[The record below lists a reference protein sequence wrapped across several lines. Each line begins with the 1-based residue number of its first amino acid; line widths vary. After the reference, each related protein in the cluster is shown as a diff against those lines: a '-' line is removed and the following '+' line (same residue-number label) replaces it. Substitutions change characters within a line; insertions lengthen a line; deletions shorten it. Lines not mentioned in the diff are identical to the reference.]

1 MKRMNNI
8 FLVVFYVYIFI
19 IVSTAYAQEAEFMD
33 SSATIRGKIIDT
45 SPEQKPIEGVTV
57 TIVNTVTDATYTV
70 TTDKDGTYEK
80 TRLPAGRYTISV
92 SKKGYGSRVSRSKV
106 VSSGGEIFIPI
117 KISKNETKIT
127 FFLNRIFTGQLLV
140 GFLVG
145 FAIGFFVASILN
157 SRPSRV

>member
-1 MKRMNNI
+1 MKRMSNI

-19 IVSTAYAQEAEFMD
+19 IVLTAYAQEAGFMD
-33 SSATIRGKIIDT
+33 SGATIRGKVVEAT
-45 SPEQKPIEGVTV
+45 PKEKPIEGVTV
-57 TIVNTVTDATYTV
+57 TIVNTATDVTYNV
-70 TTDKDGTYEK
+70 TTDKDGAYEK
-80 TRLPAGRYTISV
+80 TGLPAGRYTISV
-92 SKKGYGSRVSRSKV
+92 SKKGYESRVSRSKV

-117 KISKNETKIT
+117 KIRKNETIIT